1 MTTADSPE
9 TITRKTFS
17 SATENL
23 FSGFLLS
30 KSDLL
35 LVFLFYPSKPLS
47 SHTSGFL

>member
-23 FSGFLLS
+23 SGFLLS

-35 LVFLFYPSKPLS
+35 LVFLFYPSKSLS